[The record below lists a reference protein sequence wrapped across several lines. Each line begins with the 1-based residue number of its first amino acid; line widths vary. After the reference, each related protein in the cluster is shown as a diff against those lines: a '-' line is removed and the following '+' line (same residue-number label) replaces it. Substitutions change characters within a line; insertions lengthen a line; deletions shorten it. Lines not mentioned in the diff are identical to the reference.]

1 MLFRVKG
8 DDDQAFQDFDAAA
21 GLGSTFARIEAAK
34 VNPYAK
40 MCNAMLSEVFKTY
53 AQGKLPGP
61 ADAAASGG
69 KIRTSPFAKSAM
81 APTP

>member
-53 AQGKLPGP
+53 AQGKLPDP
-61 ADAAASGG
+61 ADAATPADTSRTGGASAA
-69 KIRTSPFAKSAM
+69 SSHP
-81 APTP
+81 